1 VATRRL
7 AYGVRIHV
15 AGFAPSDDAFSVEP
29 GGSRTIELR
38 PLMAGRAL
46 AGGALTALNLDG
58 RVAIATAER
67 PA

>member
-1 VATRRL
+1 
-7 AYGVRIHV
+7 V

-29 GGSRTIELR
+29 GGSRTIALR
-38 PLMAGRAL
+38 PLMAGRAF